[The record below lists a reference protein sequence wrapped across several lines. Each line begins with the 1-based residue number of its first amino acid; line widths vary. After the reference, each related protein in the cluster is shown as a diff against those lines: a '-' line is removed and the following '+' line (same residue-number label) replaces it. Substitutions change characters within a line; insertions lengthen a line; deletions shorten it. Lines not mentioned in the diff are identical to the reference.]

1 MPISMPVRLAICM
14 PIGMPVRLPI
24 NRPVRLGLPLPSQLL
39 RLRPLPFRPVPHVP
53 RPQRAVPE
61 REEGLRKVRL
71 DAPRLVVDVVVGG
84 VITRY
89 VLHGVPWKRVPAVV
103 VNGLDGR
110 EAEEEGALA
119 DRHVC
124 KQVSDA
130 GAERVEEKALNGV
143 VVESAVGVGDVEAV
157 VARVEGGCRGC

>member
-1 MPISMPVRLAICM
+1 M

-24 NRPVRLGLPLPSQLL
+24 NHPVRLGLPLFSQLH
-39 RLRPLPFRPVPHVP
+39 RLGPLPLRPVPNVH

-61 REEGLRKVRL
+61 CEEGLREVRL
-71 DAPRLVVDVVVGG
+71 NAPRLVVDIVVGG
-84 VITRY
+84 VITSD
-89 VLHGVPWKRVPAVV
+89 VLHGVPGKRVPAVV
-103 VNGLDGR
+103 VDGLDGR

-119 DRHVC
+119 DRHVRN
-124 KQVSDA
+124 QVSDA
-130 GAERVEEKALNGV
+130 GTERVEEEALEGV